1 MASGKAKHGKAKRK
15 RKNKTKKRKKGGS
28 SLVSS
33 DTGAFNIYG

>member
-1 MASGKAKHGKAKRK
+1 MANGKAKRK
-15 RKNKTKKRKKGGS
+15 RKRKAKAKRRKNGGG